1 MKFYKM
7 LFFNFLIFGTLLS
20 ISSYSWFSMWL
31 GLEINMLSFI
41 PLMSDKGNIFLSESS
56 MKYFII
62 QSVSSMVVLMSAL
75 IMIYCNEFIIP
86 LMNSII
92 LIMNSALLMKLGS
105 APFHFWFPEVM
116 EGMNWIN
123 CLILLS
129 WQKIAPFILIMNNK
143 MNINFLVFIILFCLL
158 ISMIMSFNQTSLRK
172 ILTFSSINNIA
183 WMLCSIQCSYSIWLI
198 YFLMYSLMMLSLI
211 LLFNYLN
218 LNYFNQIFIL
228 SSKNFMIKLTLI
240 LNFLSLGGLPPFIG
254 FFPKWIVIYNM
265 DLINLEFLSFMM
277 IMFSL
282 VILYV
287 YIRMM
292 FSSFTLMSTEMKL
305 ELNFNLQFFIF
316 FNFMFLISLSFMTL
330 LFNLV

>member
-1 MKFYKM
+1 MKFYKI

-41 PLMSDKGNIFLSESS
+41 PMISDKGNTFLSESS
-56 MKYFII
+56 MKYFIV
-62 QSVSSMVVLMSAL
+62 QSVGSMMVLMSAL

-86 LMNSII
+86 LMNLII

-116 EGMNWIN
+116 EGLNWIN

-143 MNINFLVFIILFCLL
+143 MNINFLIFVILFCLV

-198 YFLMYSLMMLSLI
+198 YFLMYSFMTSSLI

-218 LNYFNQIFIL
+218 VNYFNQIFL
-228 SSKNFMIKLTLI
+228 SSENFMTKLMLI
-240 LNFLSLGGLPPFIG
+240 FNFLSLGGLPPFVG
-254 FFPKWIVIYNM
+254 FFPKWIVVYNM
-265 DLINLEFLSFMM
+265 NLISLEFLSFMM

-292 FSSFTLMSTEMKL
+292 FSSFTLMATEMKL
-305 ELNFNLQFFIF
+305 ELIFNLKFFTF
-316 FNFMFLISLSFMTL
+316 LNFLFLISLFFMTL
-330 LFNLV
+330 LFNLI

>member
-7 LFFNFLIFGTLLS
+7 LFFNFLVFGTLMS

-62 QSVSSMVVLMSAL
+62 QSVGSMMVLMSAL

-116 EGMNWIN
+116 EGLNWVN

-198 YFLMYSLMMLSLI
+198 YFLMYSLMTLSLV

-218 LNYFNQIFIL
+218 INYFNQIFIL
-228 SSKNFMIKLTLI
+228 PSKNFMIKLMLI

-254 FFPKWIVIYNM
+254 FFPKWIVVYNM
-265 DLINLEFLSFMM
+265 NLINLEFLSFVM

-292 FSSFTLMSTEMKL
+292 FSSLTLMSTEMKL
-305 ELNFNLQFFIF
+305 ELTFSFQSFIF
-316 FNFMFLISLSFMTL
+316 LNFMFLISLFFMTL
-330 LFNLV
+330 LFNLT